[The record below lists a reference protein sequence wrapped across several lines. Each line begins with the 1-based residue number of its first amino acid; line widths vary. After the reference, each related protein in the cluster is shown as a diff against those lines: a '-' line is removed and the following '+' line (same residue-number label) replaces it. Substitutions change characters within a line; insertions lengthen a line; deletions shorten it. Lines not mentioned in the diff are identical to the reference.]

1 MLPSAAKKFEL
12 ARADVDVRDAGSM
25 SKNVCFSTDE
35 NPNLTHEILLAIM
48 AVATTF

>member
-1 MLPSAAKKFEL
+1 VRQKKFEVP
-12 ARADVDVRDAGSM
+12 RADVEVRDAGSM

-35 NPNLTHEILLAIM
+35 NPKPKPEILLAIM